1 MLTLSNVLSLSRAGF
16 ALAFLQDNVL
26 LRVFAILL
34 AMMTDFLD
42 GFIARRTSA
51 TSQLGA
57 VLDSVMDKF
66 FVFFAAGILF
76 FEETLQAWEFTA
88 FLARDL
94 AICIFGFYLLV
105 QRAWKN
111 YECQGF
117 FWGKVMTVVQFLV
130 LLGLTVHIHFSAYVY
145 VCFYLLGAL
154 SLFEL
159 VSRFKKKSS

>member
-16 ALAFLQDNVL
+16 ALVFLQDNVL
-26 LRVFAILL
+26 LRMLAIFL

-51 TSQLGA
+51 TSHLGA

-76 FEETLQAWEFTA
+76 FEGALQAWEFIA

-94 AICIFGFYLLV
+94 AICLFGFYLLI

-111 YECQGF
+111 YECKGF
-117 FWGKVMTVVQFLV
+117 FWGKVMTATQFLV
-130 LLGLTVHIHFSAYVY
+130 LIGLTLHIHFFPYIY
-145 VCFYLLGAL
+145 LFFYFLGFL
-154 SLFEL
+154 SLYEL
-159 VSRFKKKSS
+159 VSRFKKKSF

>member
-1 MLTLSNVLSLSRAGF
+1 MLSLSNVLSLSRAGF

-26 LRVFAILL
+26 LRVFAIFL

-51 TSQLGA
+51 TSQFGA

-66 FVFFAAGILF
+66 FVFFSAGILF
-76 FEETLQAWEFTA
+76 FEGALQAWEFIA

-94 AICIFGFYLLV
+94 ALCFFGFYLLI

-117 FWGKVMTVVQFLV
+117 FWGKVMTSVQFLV
-130 LLGLTVHIHFSAYVY
+130 LIGLTMQIHFLSYVY
-145 VCFYLLGAL
+145 VIFYLLGIF
-154 SLFEL
+154 SFVEL
-159 VSRFKKKSS
+159 VGRFKKKSS